1 MAPTSSSARWKSYD
15 WRTRLRRLLKLTDS
29 EAAPASGSQAAW
41 FDRDPGPVNA
51 RSSPEAKVAF
61 NAALFGARTDVY
73 AVRWE
78 NARSGR
84 SGWVPA
90 VEGGWRK
97 GSKPTEQRYLPLTAA
112 VLTAHLTGSH
122 HIGLYPMLAG
132 DQTCWLAAD
141 FDGQASMLDAL
152 PT

>member
-61 NAALFGARTDVY
+61 SMRRCSELGPTSMCAGRT
-73 AVRWE
+73 R
-78 NARSGR
+78 G
-84 SGWVPA
+84 P
-90 VEGGWRK
+90 EG
-97 GSKPTEQRYLPLTAA
+97 
-112 VLTAHLTGSH
+112 H
-122 HIGLYPMLAG
+122 HIGLYHDIETPVLAG
-132 DQTCWLAAD
+132 A
-141 FDGQASMLDAL
+141 LDKRAPGYVSL
-152 PT
+152 GFPDPRTR